1 MILLFV
7 VIAVVALVLGLA
19 LYMTG
24 GALWFG
30 RTSPWGARLDAERR
44 VDAPPEERV
53 RLAGVER
60 EPE

>member
-1 MILLFV
+1 MILVLV
-7 VIAVVALVLGLA
+7 VIVVVALVVGLA

-30 RTSPWGARLDAERR
+30 RSSPWGARLDAEPR
-44 VDAPPEERV
+44 VDAPPEERA

-60 EPE
+60 EPD